1 MLVMARPSASILVAE
16 RIVRTG
22 FRSTARA
29 WSRIMIL
36 PPLGILCIALLFLMP
51 PRLVSGGQGQLRGSV
66 EILVSEENAYNPI
79 PSPDGRMIAYVR
91 TGWERLGGSGG
102 FGSSNLLSD
111 VEVMDGNGV
120 AITERPLADGFLAG
134 WTPDGKK
141 LACFRDW
148 KYSLVTLAGKPSEG
162 GEVPDPAHWTQR
174 TERVTYL
181 PSVGSIA
188 WSTQDRPSHTSI
200 ETRQAKIAQH
210 DGWLGEFLVPSPD
223 GKYLA
228 VFDGS
233 IGSHIW
239 IYNNEHE
246 NWSDLGVYTAH
257 PDEYWDHI
265 KPTWSPWFP
274 DSSRLAFISES
285 NLIVS
290 TPDGGERISIPVGA
304 YAGLPAPSPNGE
316 SIAYVTFDP
325 RPEELRSDLQ
335 FWGGTIIWIVSATM
349 DAKPRAVTQKNSSET
364 YDLKWWGDGVL
375 LFDRVE
381 DLPFLKKAR
390 IWKVLVSR

>member
-1 MLVMARPSASILVAE
+1 V
-16 RIVRTG
+16 
-22 FRSTARA
+22 
-29 WSRIMIL
+29 
-36 PPLGILCIALLFLMP
+36 
-51 PRLVSGGQGQLRGSV
+51 RGSV
-66 EILVSEENAYNPI
+66 EILLSEENAYNPI
-79 PSPDGRMIAYVR
+79 PSPDGKMIAYVR
-91 TGWERLGGSGG
+91 TGWGRLGGSGG

-120 AITERPLADGFLAG
+120 VITKRPLADAFLAG
-134 WTPDGKK
+134 WTPDGEK

-148 KYSLVTLAGKPSEG
+148 SYSLVTLAVEPSEG
-162 GEVPDPAHWTQR
+162 GELPGKAHWTER
-174 TERVTYL
+174 TERVSYL
-181 PSVGSIA
+181 PSLGSIA
-188 WSTQDRPSHTSI
+188 WSTRDRPSHTSI
-200 ETRQAKIAQH
+200 ETPQAKIAQH

-239 IYNNEHE
+239 IYDNDREE
-246 NWSDLGVYTAH
+246 WSDLGVLTVH

-265 KPTWSPWFP
+265 KPTWNPWFP

-290 TPDGGERISIPVGA
+290 TPDGSERISIPVGA
-304 YAGLPAPSPNGE
+304 HAGLAAPSPNGK

-325 RPEELRSDLQ
+325 RPEESRPDLQ
-335 FWGGTIIWIVSATM
+335 FWGGTIIWIVSATP
-349 DAKPRAVTQKNSSET
+349 DAKPHAVTRKNSSET

-381 DLPFLKKAR
+381 DVPFLKNAR
-390 IWKVLVSR
+390 IWKVLLSR